1 MTITSIDT
9 TEEFFEI
16 LRFNGYD
23 VEAIKDAHFRD

>member
-9 TEEFFEI
+9 TEEFLEI